1 MAAQRPGASQYRSV
15 RRDTDARPPGEA
27 LFPVGRGGLI
37 EGVMTG
43 WSAAV
48 LVVSIVAVTACG
60 DGAVA
65 PDVWPHTVLPPCTQS
80 IAQTITLPVAGYIS
94 VDPSQ
99 DSGCVLL
106 PTASL
111 INSVEYL
118 VVPQSASNSS
128 GKSAP
133 FQLKGGSLPAG
144 VTAQLVGPA
153 AAGQPVPGSVAIQFD
168 QFLRTLAHTR
178 NYAVPLP
185 TPAIPGGKPPGMS
198 FRAQAAAGPPALGD
212 LRTFRVC
219 NVLTC
224 KTLSNVTA
232 RVKAVGMHIAVYVDT
247 LAPTAG
253 LDSAELDTLKQVFDT
268 RLYPLDTAAFGGI
281 SDIDSNTV
289 AIVLMTGTVN
299 HLVTAA
305 QCNSAGFVAG
315 FFFSGDLDPAF
326 RSQYNQGEIFYSIV
340 ADPNGTLSCPHTTA
354 QVKSLMPVTF
364 THEFQHMINFV
375 QHVLVRTGQA
385 EEGWMDEGLSRYAEE
400 LGGRSYLPAD
410 QASFSQFAIGDVYD
424 AYQYLAATGDS
435 PLLIPQDNGT
445 LADAG
450 ASWLFVRYLVDQLR
464 TDTTLAASHVVTR
477 KLVQSNVTGATGV
490 AAQTGQAFEATLSR
504 WAAANWVSDLPG
516 FTAPPELEYTS
527 WHFRTT
533 YASLHTQDPGHFP
546 QPYPLVPVASAGP
559 AVNVSA
565 TLRSGSG
572 VYVRALQ
579 APGDSPFVLRF
590 SGGGTKPLSRGG
602 LPPPNLIRIP

>member
-1 MAAQRPGASQYRSV
+1 
-15 RRDTDARPPGEA
+15 
-27 LFPVGRGGLI
+27 
-37 EGVMTG
+37 MTG
-43 WSAAV
+43 RSAAALV
-48 LVVSIVAVTACG
+48 LSIVAVTACS
-60 DGAVA
+60 DGAVG
-65 PDVWPHTVLPPCTQS
+65 PGVWPHAALPPCNQS
-80 IAQTITLPVAGYIS
+80 LAQTITLKVADYVS
-94 VDPSQ
+94 VDPML

-106 PTASL
+106 PANASG
-111 INSVEYL
+111 INSIEYL
-118 VVPQSASNSS
+118 VVPQSATSLS
-128 GKSAP
+128 GKSTP

-144 VTAQLVGPA
+144 VTAQLVGPT
-153 AAGQPVPGSVAIQFD
+153 AAGQGAPGSVAIQFD
-168 QFLRTLAHTR
+168 QFLRNLAQTR
-178 NYAVPLP
+178 NYAAVVPP
-185 TPAIPGGKPPGMS
+185 PPPGGNPPSMS
-198 FRAQAAAGPPALGD
+198 FQAAAIAGPPALND
-212 LRTFRVC
+212 LRTFKVC

-289 AIVLMTGTVN
+289 AIVLMSGTVN

-375 QHVLVRTGQA
+375 QHVLVRSGQA

-516 FTAPPELEYTS
+516 FTAPPELQYTS

-533 YASLHTQDPGHFP
+533 YASLHTQDPSHFP
-546 QPYPLVPVASAGP
+546 QPYPLVPVTSAGP
-559 AVNVSA
+559 AVNVSG

-579 APGDSPFVLRF
+579 APGDSAFVLRF
-590 SGGGTKPLSRGG
+590 SGGGTKPLSSAV
-602 LPPPNLIRIP
+602 LPRLNIIRIH

>member
-1 MAAQRPGASQYRSV
+1 
-15 RRDTDARPPGEA
+15 
-27 LFPVGRGGLI
+27 
-37 EGVMTG
+37 MTG
-43 WSAAV
+43 RSAAV

-65 PDVWPHTVLPPCTQS
+65 PDVWPHTALPPCTQS

-106 PTASL
+106 PTNASAL
-111 INSVEYL
+111 NPVEYL
-118 VVPQSASNSS
+118 VVPQSVSSSS

-133 FQLKGGSLPAG
+133 FQLKGGALPTG
-144 VTAQLVGPA
+144 VTAQLVGPV
-153 AAGQPVPGSVAIQFD
+153 AAGGPAPGSVAIQFD
-168 QFLRTLAHTR
+168 QFLRTLAQTR
-178 NYAVPLP
+178 NYAVPAP
-185 TPAIPGGKPPGMS
+185 TPVPPGGNPPSMS
-198 FRAQAAAGPPALGD
+198 FQAPAVAGPPALNE
-212 LRTFRVC
+212 LRTFKVC

-232 RVKAVGMHIAVYVDT
+232 RVKAVGKQIAIYVDT
-247 LAPTAG
+247 LAPIAG
-253 LDSAELDTLKQVFDT
+253 LDSAELDTLRQVFDT
-268 RLYPLDTAAFGGI
+268 RLYTLDTAAFGGI

-289 AIVLMTGTVN
+289 AIVLMSGTVN
-299 HLVTAA
+299 HLVTAS

-375 QHVLVRTGQA
+375 QHVLVRSGQA
-385 EEGWMDEGLSRYAEE
+385 EEGWVDEGLSRYAEE

-410 QASFSQFAIGDVYD
+410 QASFSQYAIGDVYD

-464 TDTTLAASHVVTR
+464 TDTTLATSAVVTR
-477 KLVQSNVTGATGV
+477 KLVQSKQTGAANV

-516 FTAPPELEYTS
+516 FTAPPELQYTS

-546 QPYPLVPVASAGP
+546 QPYPLVPVASSAFF
-559 AVNVSA
+559 VNVSG

-579 APGDSPFVLRF
+579 APGDSAFVLRF
-590 SGGGTKPLSRGG
+590 SGGGTRPLSSAVVPR
-602 LPPPNLIRIP
+602 LNIIRIH